1 MSGETERPRGAARQE
16 GSQVFMA
23 RFLSLLGGKLSR
35 WLKAREA
42 RDPEAV
48 YEAAISERLRR
59 YRQLK
64 EAAAGVIYMRNKL
77 ERELKEKSATTV
89 EVAEQ
94 AEQAVDINEDQC
106 ALILIQRKQNLE
118 VECQRLR
125 EELAELTREAEEA
138 KRNLLAFK
146 GEIEKLKTEKARMLA
161 RLKNAEARARVQH
174 ALEGLSY
181 EEDVRALE
189 EVREYIQRTLA
200 GGAVAH
206 ELYGEELEG
215 KLERIRAR
223 QAAAR
228 AEAEL
233 DELRRKRR
241 PPLAPLELF
250 KQAAEAAAGANG
262 AGGSDAE

>member
-1 MSGETERPRGAARQE
+1 M
-16 GSQVFMA
+16 FIA

-35 WLKAREA
+35 WLKTREA

-48 YEAAISERLRR
+48 YEAAISERMRR

-77 ERELKEKSATTV
+77 ERELKEKSAEMV
-89 EVAEQ
+89 EVADQ
-94 AEQAVDINEDQC
+94 AVQAVDLNEDQC

-118 VECQRLR
+118 AECQRLR

-138 KRNLLAFK
+138 KNNLLAFK
-146 GEIEKLKTEKARMLA
+146 NEIEKLKTEKVRMLA
-161 RLKNAEARARVQH
+161 RLKNAQARARVQH
-174 ALEGLSY
+174 ALDALSY

-200 GGAVAH
+200 GAGVAR
-206 ELYGEELEG
+206 ELHSEELEG
-215 KLERIRAR
+215 KLERIRVR

-233 DELRRKRR
+233 DELRRERR

-250 KQAAEAAAGANG
+250 KQASEAAAGGNG
-262 AGGSDAE
+262 AANSGAE